1 MKIKTIVHDHPN
13 QFDAQVNQFLGEGY
27 LLEERGVMPVA
38 GDGKTYHYARLVL
51 LDPPAKDKGFDA
63 LQALYQVQQF
73 CSSVDQNDCGTDRC
87 PLNGWCQRLRDC
99 ADPTDWDLSEE
110 VPF

>member
-51 LDPPAKDKGFDA
+51 LDPPAEPEEVNPWKLLHQIQEVCNSVTDDCNHCPIKDWCFG
-63 LQALYQVQQF
+63 
-73 CSSVDQNDCGTDRC
+73 
-87 PLNGWCQRLRDC
+87 PLKQGD
-99 ADPTDWDLSEE
+99 DPTDWELPE
-110 VPF
+110 VDA